1 MLFLVSFCA
10 KTFALGMRV
19 GMSAVNATNLIV
31 FGGAMLLTQ
40 MTPSVS
46 ASSDSVLDANGLLA
60 AYHAIQFGS
69 ARELQR
75 RLISERTRHF
85 TAVNRLRRTY
95 RTSMTALRRRILEL
109 GVTAVPRESPSYGVP
124 TLETNGPAFAGQ
136 VEGAATEEAG
146 ASAGASTVGSGS
158 GNRTLGMPTQESST
172 GATITSDGAART
184 LLQDASPVEPSCL
197 MDELMAV
204 QADPMGAVV
213 GLFTT
218 NPSCAMCLVPC
229 GSASDAVSCAM
240 GCLKQAR
247 IPTRPFPLFDAVR
260 TLYARCCFRKSI
272 CTESHARN
280 DVT

>member
-1 MLFLVSFCA
+1 MPTVNPKYLIV
-10 KTFALGMRV
+10 
-19 GMSAVNATNLIV
+19 AVV

-60 AYHAIQFGS
+60 AYHAIQFSS

-75 RLISERTRHF
+75 RLISEGTRHS

-109 GVTAVPRESPSYGVP
+109 GVDVTVAAVQRVSLSYGMP

-136 VEGAATEEAG
+136 IEGTATEVVG
-146 ASAGASTVGSGS
+146 ASAGVLKVGSGS
-158 GNRTLGMPTQESST
+158 GNRTLSMPTQESSMGT
-172 GATITSDGAART
+172 AITSDGAART
-184 LLQDASPVEPSCL
+184 LLQDASPVEPSCST
-197 MDELMAV
+197 DELMAV

-247 IPTRPFPLFDAVR
+247 IPTQLFDAVALCTPVVVFER
-260 TLYARCCFRKSI
+260 AFARMVI
-272 CTESHARN
+272 HAMM
-280 DVT
+280 